1 MLFVNAILRSNN
13 VSSFDCRVYI
23 IPKNGGYLQKNCTT
37 CQIIMYKSRLSITVL
52 YYLSNSKYSDKCKQT
67 RW

>member
-23 IPKNGGYLQKNCTT
+23 IPKNGGYLQKNYTT
-37 CQIIMYKSRLSITVL
+37 CQIIICSEAH
-52 YYLSNSKYSDKCKQT
+52 CQ
-67 RW
+67 